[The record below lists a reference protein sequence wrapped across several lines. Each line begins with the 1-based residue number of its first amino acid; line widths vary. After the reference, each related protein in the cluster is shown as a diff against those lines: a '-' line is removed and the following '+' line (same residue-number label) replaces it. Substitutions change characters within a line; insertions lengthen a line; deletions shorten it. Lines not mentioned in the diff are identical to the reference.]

1 MIWIVG
7 ADALADAFRGLDGGA
22 VSAWLGVQL
31 GHAAWEGLTFYDL
44 IFPLFLFIVGVA
56 VPLSLD
62 RIVEREGRSAALRRV
77 LVRGLVMYTLGVLYY
92 GGISHGW
99 DQIRWVGVLQRLAAG
114 YVVAA
119 LLHLWCRPRTIV
131 AVGVTLLI
139 GYWALLTFV
148 PVPGVGAGDYAR
160 GRNLANW
167 VDAHWLPGKVWYGD
181 YDPEGLLST
190 LPALVSALL
199 GLAAARVV
207 RDDHRSAAGRLRLLV
222 VVGRGRAR
230 AGVPLGAAVP
240 DLQAHLDL
248 LVCAGDRW
256 LELPAA
262 GPVSRADRCPRLA
275 RVGHAVC
282 LGGKQ
287 CAAHL
292 FRQPRGG
299 FSRGVLVF
307 RRWRGG
313 GRPQCDL
320 DRIGGPRACGHQRG
334 ALRYVVR
341 RAVSEKGIPPD
352 LGEGRGGEADPA
364 VRPAKDRTP
373 SIDPMLTAVVFAA
386 LFLKVNAAGV
396 GDPAYNGGAA
406 TGARSWD

>member
-1 MIWIVG
+1 MNAPNAPASVPPPAPARLVSIDALRGFTMIWIVG

-114 YVVAA
+114 YVAAA
-119 LLHLWCRPRTIV
+119 LLHLWCRPRTTV

-139 GYWALLTFV
+139 GYWVLLTFV

-222 VVGRGRAR
+222 VVGAVVLGLGYLWGLQFPICKRIWTSSYVLVTGGWSFLLLALFHGLIDVRGWRGWATPFVWVGSN
-230 AGVPLGAAVP
+230 A
-240 DLQAHLDL
+240 L
-248 LVCAGDRW
+248 LIYF
-256 LELPAA
+256 
-262 GPVSRADRCPRLA
+262 VSR
-275 RVGHAVC
+275 
-282 LGGKQ
+282 
-287 CAAHL
+287 
-292 FRQPRGG
+292 
-299 FSRGVLVF
+299 
-307 RRWRGG
+307 
-313 GRPQCDL
+313 
-320 DRIGGPRACGHQRG
+320 
-334 ALRYVVR
+334 VVDF
-341 RAVSEKGIPPD
+341 RAVSSFFV
-352 LGEGRGGEADPA
+352 GGEVA
-364 VRPAKDRTP
+364 
-373 SIDPMLTAVVFAA
+373 AA
-386 LFLKVNAAGV
+386 LNATWTGLGALVLAVTSVVLCVTLCGALYRKKVFL
-396 GDPAYNGGAA
+396 
-406 TGARSWD
+406 RI

>member
-1 MIWIVG
+1 MNAPNVPASVPPPPPSRLVSIDALRGFTMIWIVG

-222 VVGRGRAR
+222 VVGAVVLGLGYLWGLQFPICKRIWTSSYVLVTGGWSFLLLALFHGLIDVRGWRGWATPFVWVGSN
-230 AGVPLGAAVP
+230 A
-240 DLQAHLDL
+240 L
-248 LVCAGDRW
+248 LIYF
-256 LELPAA
+256 
-262 GPVSRADRCPRLA
+262 VSR
-275 RVGHAVC
+275 
-282 LGGKQ
+282 
-287 CAAHL
+287 
-292 FRQPRGG
+292 
-299 FSRGVLVF
+299 
-307 RRWRGG
+307 
-313 GRPQCDL
+313 
-320 DRIGGPRACGHQRG
+320 
-334 ALRYVVR
+334 VVDF
-341 RAVSEKGIPPD
+341 RAVSSFFV
-352 LGEGRGGEADPA
+352 GGEVA
-364 VRPAKDRTP
+364 
-373 SIDPMLTAVVFAA
+373 AA
-386 LFLKVNAAGV
+386 LNATWTGLGALVLAVTSVVLCVTLCGALYRKKVFL
-396 GDPAYNGGAA
+396 
-406 TGARSWD
+406 RI